1 MSSNNDHAQD
11 RYDPPSVGS
20 DWDEQFF
27 SELNRGDVFRV
38 IQNTDG
44 KQYRK
49 LDEGTAFDVKMQTE
63 IKLEPQEKVY
73 VKS

>member
-1 MSSNNDHAQD
+1 MSTNDHAQD
-11 RYDPPSVGS
+11 RYDPPSIGS
-20 DWDEQFF
+20 DWEESFF

-38 IQNTDG
+38 LQSAAS

-49 LDEGTAFDVKMQTE
+49 VDEGTAFDVKEQIE

>member
-1 MSSNNDHAQD
+1 MSTNDHAQD

-20 DWDEQFF
+20 EWEENFF

-38 IQNTDG
+38 LQSATS

-49 LDEGTAFDVKMQTE
+49 VDEGTAFDVKEQKE
-63 IKLEPQEKVY
+63 IKLGPQDNVY

>member
-1 MSSNNDHAQD
+1 MSTNDHAQD

-20 DWDEQFF
+20 EWEENFF

-38 IQNTDG
+38 LQSATSN
-44 KQYRK
+44 QYRMV
-49 LDEGTAFDVKMQTE
+49 DEGTAFDVKEQKE
-63 IKLEPQEKVY
+63 IKLGPQEKVY

>member
-11 RYDPPSVGS
+11 RYDPPSIGS

-49 LDEGTAFDVKMQTE
+49 LDEVTAFDVKMQTE

>member
-1 MSSNNDHAQD
+1 MSTNDHAQD

-20 DWDEQFF
+20 EWEENFF

-38 IQNTDG
+38 LQSATS

-49 LDEGTAFDVKMQTE
+49 VDEGTDFDVKEQKE
-63 IKLEPQEKVY
+63 IKLGPQEKVY

>member
-1 MSSNNDHAQD
+1 MSTNDHAQD

-20 DWDEQFF
+20 EWEENFF

-38 IQNTDG
+38 LQSATS

-49 LDEGTAFDVKMQTE
+49 VDEGTAFDVKEQRE
-63 IKLEPQEKVY
+63 IKLEPQEQVY

>member
-1 MSSNNDHAQD
+1 MSVNDHAQD

-20 DWDEQFF
+20 EWEEQFF

-38 IQNTDG
+38 LQIPTA

-49 LDEGTAFDVKMQTE
+49 
-63 IKLEPQEKVY
+63 
-73 VKS
+73 